1 MCGIVGYVGKQKAV
15 SVILEGLK
23 RLVYRGYDSTGV
35 AILQDSGISIVKKVG
50 RVANLSKEPA
60 IARLVGSTGIG
71 HTRWA
76 THGGVT
82 EANAHPHLSSDGKF
96 ALIHNGVI
104 ENYSQMKVF
113 LQSKGYTFKSETDT
127 EVLCNLI
134 AYHYAKEEK
143 DASGQSAFAESVRK
157 ALRHVEGTYGIAV
170 LCVDYPAELVAAR
183 KASPLILGVGEDE
196 FIVAS
201 DAAALIS
208 RTKNVVY
215 LKDGEIVHVSGGG
228 FSLSNLD
235 QADVP
240 AVMDKINW
248 SIEDAELN
256 GYAHF
261 MEKEI
266 FEQPQ
271 ALENTMRGRFS
282 EDGSTTLFGGLN
294 LSAAEF
300 RQIDRFMFCA
310 CGTAWHA
317 CLVAEHLIERF
328 ARLPVEVDYAS
339 EFRYRNAPLD
349 PATLFFVMSQSG
361 ETIDTLAALREAK
374 RKGYRVLAINNVVGS
389 SIAREADGGIYQHIG
404 PEIGVASTKAFTSQL
419 MLGAMV
425 ALYVA
430 RMRDMSFSDGVSY
443 VQALKSAPDLVR
455 KALTQAPKIKEIAKR
470 YAHYSDFLFLGRLSL
485 FPLALEGA
493 LKLKEI
499 SYIHAE
505 GYPAAE
511 MKHGP
516 IALISERCPS
526 VFFVPKGEIFNKIVS
541 SMQEIKARKGPVIAV
556 MTEGCELPPGLA
568 DEVILIPEC
577 HEAVLPIIA
586 SIPVQLLSYYIAV
599 ERGCDVDK
607 PRNLAKSVTVE

>member
-23 RLVYRGYDSTGV
+23 RLEYRGYDSTGV

-82 EANAHPHLSSDGKF
+82 EANAHPHLSSDGKV